1 MFQTTHIEEGSK
13 KEPILESTDPN
24 FNEMVEN
31 VETISLIEASS
42 TSQMK
47 SNEESDTNI
56 CSSQMINSKRTSQNN
71 VLLRMM
77 RFVNK
82 IAKAPIIN
90 KSPDNDKLLIVMDL
104 DLTMIE
110 SRPEIERGENVDYIV
125 IKGDEEKVI

>member
-1 MFQTTHIEEGSK
+1 
-13 KEPILESTDPN
+13 
-24 FNEMVEN
+24 
-31 VETISLIEASS
+31 
-42 TSQMK
+42 
-47 SNEESDTNI
+47 
-56 CSSQMINSKRTSQNN
+56 
-71 VLLRMM
+71 MM

-125 IKGDEEKVI
+125 MKGNDEKVI